1 MSDIASKVL
10 IGDSRSIA
18 RLITLAENNDQVATD
33 AMKSIHPKTGGAHV
47 IGITGVM
54 GSGKSTLIYELTREY
69 RKKGLK
75 VGIIAI
81 DPTSPFSGGALLG
94 DRIRMTELATDDG
107 VFIRSM
113 GTRGMLGG
121 LTSAVYDVVEI
132 LDASGKDII
141 LVETVG
147 VGQAEVDVI
156 KIADTTLVVL
166 VPGLGDAIQTI
177 KAGIM
182 EIADIYVVNKA
193 DRSGVEQTVAEIES
207 LIDITCS
214 EKDRKIPVVTTVA
227 VHNRGVHEI
236 LEKIIEFHKRNEDY
250 TPKSFQL
257 GKEIEE
263 KLTKFLRKFQ
273 DIFPNHKYPQRFAAL
288 KLLESDE
295 FMMESLHLHNEDK
308 KDITLGTRGR
318 SNNPS
323 ISALRSIIKSV

>member
-1 MSDIASKVL
+1 MNDIASKIL
-10 IGDSRSIA
+10 KGDARSIA
-18 RLITLAENNDQVATD
+18 QLITLAENSSPEAASV
-33 AMKSIHPKTGGAHV
+33 MKDIHPHTGNAHV

-54 GSGKSTLIYELTREY
+54 GSGKSTLICELTREY
-69 RKKGLK
+69 RKQGLD

-94 DRIRMTELATDDG
+94 DRVRMMELATDDG

-132 LDASGKDII
+132 LDAAGKDIVM
-141 LVETVG
+141 VETVG

-193 DRSGVEQTVAEIES
+193 DRSGVEQTLAEVESLVEIACTNKDRKTPILATISKENKGIVELVDEINKHKEYLKKTKTFEAQRRKRYEAELVEIIRKRLMNFIFDESTFKGKVES
-207 LIDITCS
+207 LIDQISKKELDPYTAA
-214 EKDRKIPVVTTVA
+214 D
-227 VHNRGVHEI
+227 EI
-236 LEKIIEFHKRNEDY
+236 LGKI
-250 TPKSFQL
+250 
-257 GKEIEE
+257 
-263 KLTKFLRKFQ
+263 
-273 DIFPNHKYPQRFAAL
+273 L
-288 KLLESDE
+288 K
-295 FMMESLHLHNEDK
+295 
-308 KDITLGTRGR
+308 
-318 SNNPS
+318 
-323 ISALRSIIKSV
+323 

>member
-1 MSDIASKVL
+1 MNDIAKNVL
-10 IGDSRSIA
+10 KGDSRSVA
-18 RLITLAENNDQVATD
+18 RLITLAENSDSTAAN
-33 AMKSIHPKTGGAHV
+33 AMKVIHPNTGKAHV

-54 GSGKSTLIYELTREY
+54 GSGKSTLIFELTQEF

-94 DRIRMTELATDDG
+94 DRIRMMELATDNG

-141 LVETVG
+141 FVETVG

-156 KIADTTLVVL
+156 KIADTTIVTL
-166 VPGLGDAIQTI
+166 VPGLGDSIQTI

-214 EKDRKIPVVTTVA
+214 GKDRKIPVMTTIAKQSKGIIELVSEIENHKKYLKNTKMFEIQRKKRYEAELIEIIRKRLMNFIFDESIFKDKVESLIDQISKKQVDPYTVA
-227 VHNRGVHEI
+227 EEI
-236 LEKIIEFHKRNEDY
+236 LGKI
-250 TPKSFQL
+250 
-257 GKEIEE
+257 
-263 KLTKFLRKFQ
+263 
-273 DIFPNHKYPQRFAAL
+273 L
-288 KLLESDE
+288 K
-295 FMMESLHLHNEDK
+295 
-308 KDITLGTRGR
+308 
-318 SNNPS
+318 
-323 ISALRSIIKSV
+323 

>member
-1 MSDIASKVL
+1 MNDIADKVL
-10 IGDSRSIA
+10 KGDPRSIA
-18 RLITLAENNDQVATD
+18 KLITLAENNDPIASD
-33 AMKSIHPKTGGAHV
+33 AMKIIHPKSGNAHV
-47 IGITGVM
+47 VGITGVM

-69 RKKGLK
+69 RKKSLK

-94 DRIRMTELATDDG
+94 DRIRMMELATDDG

-132 LDASGKDII
+132 LDASGSDVI

-156 KIADTTLVVL
+156 KLADTTLVVL

-193 DRSGVEQTVAEIES
+193 DRPGLEQAVAEIES
-207 LIDITCS
+207 LIDIACS
-214 EKDRKIPVVTTVA
+214 GKDRKTPILTTVA
-227 VHNRGVHEI
+227 KQNKGIVELVSAVSYTHLRAHE
-236 LEKIIEFHKRNEDY
+236 
-250 TPKSFQL
+250 T
-257 GKEIEE
+257 
-263 KLTKFLRKFQ
+263 
-273 DIFPNHKYPQRFAAL
+273 
-288 KLLESDE
+288 
-295 FMMESLHLHNEDK
+295 
-308 KDITLGTRGR
+308 
-318 SNNPS
+318 
-323 ISALRSIIKSV
+323 

>member
-1 MSDIASKVL
+1 MNDIANNVL
-10 IGDSRSIA
+10 KGDSRSIA
-18 RLITLAENNDQVATD
+18 RLITLAENNDPVAAN
-33 AMKSIHPKTGGAHV
+33 AMKVIHPKTGRAHV

-54 GSGKSTLIYELTREY
+54 GSGKSTLIFELTREY

-94 DRIRMTELATDDG
+94 DRIRMMELATDDG

-141 LVETVG
+141 FVETVG

-156 KIADTTLVVL
+156 KLADTTLVTL
-166 VPGLGDAIQTI
+166 VPGLGDSIQTI

-193 DRSGVEQTVAEIES
+193 DRSGVEQAVAEIES

-214 EKDRKIPVVTTVA
+214 EKDRKIPVLTTIAKQSKGIAELVDEIENHKKYLKDTKMFEVHRKKRYEAELIEIIRKRLMNLIFDESIFKDKVESLIDQISKKQIDPYTVA
-227 VHNRGVHEI
+227 EEI
-236 LEKIIEFHKRNEDY
+236 LGKI
-250 TPKSFQL
+250 
-257 GKEIEE
+257 
-263 KLTKFLRKFQ
+263 
-273 DIFPNHKYPQRFAAL
+273 L
-288 KLLESDE
+288 K
-295 FMMESLHLHNEDK
+295 
-308 KDITLGTRGR
+308 
-318 SNNPS
+318 
-323 ISALRSIIKSV
+323 

>member
-1 MSDIASKVL
+1 MNNIAEKVL
-10 IGDSRSIA
+10 KGETKAIA
-18 RLITLAENNDQVATD
+18 RLITLAENNELEAAK
-33 AMKSIHPKTGGAHV
+33 AMKIIHPKTGNAHV

-94 DRIRMTELATDDG
+94 DRIRMMELATDDG

-132 LDASGKDII
+132 LDASGKDVV

-156 KIADTTLVVL
+156 KLADTTLVVL

-207 LIDITCS
+207 LIDIACS
-214 EKDRKIPVVTTVA
+214 EKDRKIPVLTTVA
-227 VHNRGVHEI
+227 KENKGTAGLV
-236 LEKIIEFHKRNEDY
+236 
-250 TPKSFQL
+250 
-257 GKEIEE
+257 KEIEDH
-263 KLTKFLRKFQ
+263 KNYLKKTKMFDVQRRKRYEAELVEIIRKRLMNF
-273 DIFPNHKYPQRFAAL
+273 IFD
-288 KLLESDE
+288 EST
-295 FMMESLHLHNEDK
+295 FKGKVESLIDQISK
-308 KDITLGTRGR
+308 KEVDPYSAAEEILGK
-318 SNNPS
+318 
-323 ISALRSIIKSV
+323 ILK

>member
-10 IGDSRSIA
+10 EGDSRSIA
-18 RLITLAENNDQVATD
+18 RLITLAENNDPEASK
-33 AMKSIHPKTGGAHV
+33 AMKVIHPNTGKAHV

-54 GSGKSTLIYELTREY
+54 GSGKSTLISELTRAY

-75 VGIIAI
+75 VGIVAI

-94 DRIRMTELATDDG
+94 DRIRMMELATDDD

-132 LDASGKDII
+132 LDAAGKDII

-156 KIADTTLVVL
+156 KLADTTLVVL

-182 EIADIYVVNKA
+182 EIF
-193 DRSGVEQTVAEIES
+193 RR
-207 LIDITCS
+207 
-214 EKDRKIPVVTTVA
+214 EKQA
-227 VHNRGVHEI
+227 I
-236 LEKIIEFHKRNEDY
+236 LED
-250 TPKSFQL
+250 
-257 GKEIEE
+257 G
-263 KLTKFLRKFQ
+263 
-273 DIFPNHKYPQRFAAL
+273 
-288 KLLESDE
+288 
-295 FMMESLHLHNEDK
+295 
-308 KDITLGTRGR
+308 G
-318 SNNPS
+318 SNLNN
-323 ISALRSIIKSV
+323 I

>member
-1 MSDIASKVL
+1 MNDIAANVL
-10 IGDSRSIA
+10 NGDPRSIA
-18 RLITLAENNDQVATD
+18 RLITLTENNDPIAAK
-33 AMKSIHPKTGGAHV
+33 AMKIIHPKTGNAHV

-94 DRIRMTELATDDG
+94 DRIRMMELATDDG

-132 LDASGKDII
+132 LDASGKDVVI
-141 LVETVG
+141 VETVG
-147 VGQAEVDVI
+147 VGQAEVDVV

-207 LIDITCS
+207 LIDISCS
-214 EKDRKIPVVTTVA
+214 EMDRKTPVLTTVA
-227 VHNRGVHEI
+227 KENKGIVELV
-236 LEKIIEFHKRNEDY
+236 
-250 TPKSFQL
+250 
-257 GKEIEE
+257 KEIEDH
-263 KLTKFLRKFQ
+263 KNYLNKTKMLDVQRRKRYEAELVEIIRKRLMNF
-273 DIFPNHKYPQRFAAL
+273 IFDESTFKGKVEDLIDQIGKKEVDPYTAADEILGKIL
-288 KLLESDE
+288 K
-295 FMMESLHLHNEDK
+295 
-308 KDITLGTRGR
+308 
-318 SNNPS
+318 
-323 ISALRSIIKSV
+323 

>member
-1 MSDIASKVL
+1 MNDITSNVL
-10 IGDSRSIA
+10 KGDSRSIA
-18 RLITLAENNDQVATD
+18 RLITLAENNDPIAAN
-33 AMKSIHPKTGGAHV
+33 AMKVIHPKTGKAHV

-54 GSGKSTLIYELTREY
+54 GSGKSTLIFELTREY

-94 DRIRMTELATDDG
+94 DRIRMMELATDEG

-141 LVETVG
+141 FVETVG

-156 KIADTTLVVL
+156 KLADTTLVTL
-166 VPGLGDAIQTI
+166 VPGLGDSIQTI

-193 DRSGVEQTVAEIES
+193 DRQGVEQTVAEIES

-214 EKDRKIPVVTTVA
+214 EKDRKIPVLTTIAKQSKGISELVDEIENHKDYLKDTKMFEAQRKKRYEAELIEIIRKRLMNLIFDESIFKDKVESLIDQISKKQVDPYTVA
-227 VHNRGVHEI
+227 EEI
-236 LEKIIEFHKRNEDY
+236 LGKI
-250 TPKSFQL
+250 
-257 GKEIEE
+257 
-263 KLTKFLRKFQ
+263 
-273 DIFPNHKYPQRFAAL
+273 L
-288 KLLESDE
+288 K
-295 FMMESLHLHNEDK
+295 
-308 KDITLGTRGR
+308 
-318 SNNPS
+318 
-323 ISALRSIIKSV
+323 

>member
-1 MSDIASKVL
+1 MNDITSNVL
-10 IGDSRSIA
+10 KGDSRSIA
-18 RLITLAENNDQVATD
+18 RLITLAENNDPIAAN
-33 AMKSIHPKTGGAHV
+33 AMKVIHPKTGKAHV

-54 GSGKSTLIYELTREY
+54 GSGKSTLIFELTREY

-94 DRIRMTELATDDG
+94 DRIRMMELATDEG

-141 LVETVG
+141 FVETVG

-156 KIADTTLVVL
+156 KLADTTLVTL
-166 VPGLGDAIQTI
+166 VPGLGDSIQTI

-193 DRSGVEQTVAEIES
+193 DRPGVEQAVAEIES

-214 EKDRKIPVVTTVA
+214 EKDRKIPVLTTIAKQSKGISELVDEIQNHKIYLKDTKMFEAQRKKRYEAELIEIIRKRLMNLIFDESIFKDKVESLIDKISKKQVDPYTVA
-227 VHNRGVHEI
+227 EEI
-236 LEKIIEFHKRNEDY
+236 LGKI
-250 TPKSFQL
+250 
-257 GKEIEE
+257 
-263 KLTKFLRKFQ
+263 
-273 DIFPNHKYPQRFAAL
+273 L
-288 KLLESDE
+288 K
-295 FMMESLHLHNEDK
+295 
-308 KDITLGTRGR
+308 
-318 SNNPS
+318 
-323 ISALRSIIKSV
+323 

>member
-1 MSDIASKVL
+1 MSDIVSNVL
-10 IGDSRSIA
+10 KGDPRSIA
-18 RLITLAENNDQVATD
+18 RLITLAENNDPIATN
-33 AMKSIHPKTGGAHV
+33 AMKNIHSHTGNAHV
-47 IGITGVM
+47 VGITGVT
-54 GSGKSTLIYELTREY
+54 GSGKSTLISEITREY

-94 DRIRMTELATDDG
+94 DRIRMMELATDDG

-113 GTRGMLGG
+113 GTRGILGG

-166 VPGLGDAIQTI
+166 VPGLGDSIQTI

-182 EIADIYVVNKA
+182 EIADVYVVNKA

-207 LIDITCS
+207 LIDITCN
-214 EKDRKIPVVTTVA
+214 EKERKIPVLTTVA
-227 VHNRGVHEI
+227 KENKGIVELVDEINSHEKYLKKTKMFDVQRRKRYEAELVEIIRKRLMNFIFDESTFKGKVESLIDQISKKEIDPYSAANEI
-236 LEKIIEFHKRNEDY
+236 LGKI
-250 TPKSFQL
+250 
-257 GKEIEE
+257 
-263 KLTKFLRKFQ
+263 
-273 DIFPNHKYPQRFAAL
+273 L
-288 KLLESDE
+288 K
-295 FMMESLHLHNEDK
+295 
-308 KDITLGTRGR
+308 
-318 SNNPS
+318 
-323 ISALRSIIKSV
+323 